1 MGKRIVICCD
11 GTGNGFDPIEP
22 ESNVTKYYSI
32 LTINSEQTVL
42 LSSGCLKDGLPPP
55 TAVGASNAEWSRLK
69 GLAFGSELSPNVGD
83 AYRFLMDTYCRWRR
97 DFPFGKRSSR
107 DYSLTQQ
114 FFYIPR
120 TRRPPALF
128 TLRSEASSD

>member
-42 LSSGCLKDGLPPP
+42 LSSGCLNDGLPPP
-55 TAVGASNAEWSRLK
+55 TAVGASNASGP
-69 GLAFGSELSPNVGD
+69 GLTVLPLDQSCRQTSE
-83 AYRFLMDTYCRWRR
+83 T
-97 DFPFGKRSSR
+97 
-107 DYSLTQQ
+107 LTV
-114 FFYIPR
+114 F
-120 TRRPPALF
+120 
-128 TLRSEASSD
+128 